1 MTPNPSPTKFVFV
14 FGWANG
20 QLRNVQKYTEF
31 YSETGFVPLVVLSN
45 SDDVKRTRSM
55 TQPLDAFD
63 DLIPVLEKC
72 GVVAKTGAHSQAV
85 LTNPTI
91 AVHVLSNGGVMKL
104 RHFLNALHS
113 RNLVIKPKCAVVLDS
128 CPGLPDIGNLSTFA
142 VMGVKNP
149 YLNRIAKFLVSIA
162 LRFQSLFVDIAQH
175 PIATSAPY
183 AVSERNTDGNLIGP
197 RLFLYS
203 DTDELVRWQDTQ
215 NWIESAKAE
224 GLDVDQ
230 VFFKNSHM

>member
-1 MTPNPSPTKFVFV
+1 MFPPTKFVFV

-45 SDDVKRTRSM
+45 SDD
-55 TQPLDAFD
+55 
-63 DLIPVLEKC
+63 C
-72 GVVAKTGAHSQAV
+72 GIVAKTGAHSQSV

-91 AVHVLSNGGVMKL
+91 AVHVLSNGG
-104 RHFLNALHS
+104 
-113 RNLVIKPKCAVVLDS
+113 PKCAVVLDS

-142 VMGVKNP
+142 VMDVKNP
-149 YLNRIAKFLVSIA
+149 YFNRIAKFMVGMA
-162 LRFQSLFVDIAQH
+162 LHFQSLFVDMTQH

-183 AVSERNTDGNLIGP
+183 VVSERNTDGNLIGP

-215 NWIESAKAE
+215 NWIKSAKAE
-224 GLDVDQ
+224 GLYVDQ
-230 VFFKNSHM
+230 VFFKNSPHVMHAVVYKKQYWEAVASLLNKL